1 MAVSSACKI
10 VEPSPRQTPLVNES
24 VKKADETRRPETDP
38 SV

>member
-1 MAVSSACKI
+1 MAVSLACKI

-24 VKKADETRRPETDP
+24 VQKDDETRSPETDP